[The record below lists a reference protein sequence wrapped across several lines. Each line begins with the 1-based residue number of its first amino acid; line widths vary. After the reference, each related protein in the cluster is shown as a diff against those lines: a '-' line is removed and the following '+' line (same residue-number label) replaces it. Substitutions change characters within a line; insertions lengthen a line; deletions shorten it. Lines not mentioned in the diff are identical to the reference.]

1 MKKIIYSLAA
11 MLALSFSFVSCGD
24 DDDTISF
31 PTTPEK
37 AAAGTY
43 TGTWTVSSDTESSEG
58 SGTIILT
65 ATDTPYNVDVTI
77 EGSFT
82 TAALNVSSTSIA
94 NITQANNGFVFNN
107 NMATNPLGAGFTGKI
122 DENGN
127 IGVNF
132 QKEVRVGRKQY
143 KYNYVFYGKK
153 N

>member
-11 MLALSFSFVSCGD
+11 MLALSCSFVSCGD

-43 TGTWTVSSDTESSEG
+43 SGNWTISSDTETVGEG
-58 SGTIILT
+58 EGTITIAPT
-65 ATDTPYNVDVTI
+65 STPYNADITI
-77 EGSFT
+77 EGSFST
-82 TAALNVSSTSIA
+82 TSLNVNATSIA
-94 NITQANNGFVFNN
+94 NISHANNGFVFNN
-107 NMATNPLGAGFTGKI
+107 NDKNPLGTSFTGKI
-122 DENGN
+122 DESGV

-132 QKEVRVGRKQY
+132 VKEVRVGRKQY
-143 KYNYVFYGKK
+143 KYNYVFWGKK

>member
-43 TGTWTVSSDTESSEG
+43 TGSWTVTSDTETVEG
-58 SGTIILT
+58 SGTITL
-65 ATDTPYNVDVTI
+65 AASSTPYNVDITI
-77 EGSFT
+77 EGSFST
-82 TAALNVSSTSIA
+82 TALNVSTTSIA
-94 NITQANNGFVFNN
+94 NIAHANNGFVFNN
-107 NMATNPLGAGFTGKI
+107 NTDSNPLGAGFTGKI
-122 DENGN
+122 DESGA

-143 KYNYVFYGKK
+143 KYNYIFVGKK

>member
-43 TGTWTVSSDTESSEG
+43 TGSWPVTSDTETVEG
-58 SGTIILT
+58 SGTITL
-65 ATDTPYNVDVTI
+65 AASSTPHNVDVTI
-77 EGSFT
+77 EGSFST
-82 TAALNVSSTSIA
+82 TALNVSTTSIA
-94 NITQANNGFVFNN
+94 NIAHANNGFVFNN
-107 NMATNPLGAGFTGKI
+107 NTDSNPLGAGFTGKI
-122 DENGN
+122 DESGA

-143 KYNYVFYGKK
+143 KYNYIFVGKK

>member
-43 TGTWTVSSDTESSEG
+43 TGSWTVTSDTETVEG
-58 SGTIILT
+58 SGTITLD
-65 ATDTPYNVDVTI
+65 ASSTPYNVDVTI
-77 EGSFT
+77 EGSFST
-82 TAALNVSSTSIA
+82 TALNVSTTSIA
-94 NITQANNGFVFNN
+94 NIAHANNGFVFNN
-107 NMATNPLGAGFTGKI
+107 NTDSNPLGAGFTGKI
-122 DENGN
+122 DESGA

-143 KYNYVFYGKK
+143 KYNYIFVGKK

>member
-1 MKKIIYSLAA
+1 

-43 TGTWTVSSDTESSEG
+43 TGSWTVTSDTETVEG
-58 SGTIILT
+58 SGTITL
-65 ATDTPYNVDVTI
+65 AASSTPYNVDVTI
-77 EGSFT
+77 EGSFST
-82 TAALNVSSTSIA
+82 TALNVSTTSIA
-94 NITQANNGFVFNN
+94 NIAHANNGFVFNN
-107 NMATNPLGAGFTGKI
+107 NTDSNPLGAGFTGKI
-122 DENGN
+122 DESGA

-143 KYNYVFYGKK
+143 KYNYIFVGKK

>member
-43 TGTWTVSSDTESSEG
+43 TGSWTVTSDTETVEG
-58 SGTIILT
+58 SGTITL
-65 ATDTPYNVDVTI
+65 AASSTPYNVDVTI
-77 EGSFT
+77 EGSFST
-82 TAALNVSSTSIA
+82 IALNVSTTSIA
-94 NITQANNGFVFNN
+94 NIAHANNGFVFNN
-107 NMATNPLGAGFTGKI
+107 NTDSNPLGAGFTGKI
-122 DENGN
+122 DESGA

-143 KYNYVFYGKK
+143 KYNYIFVGKK

>member
-11 MLALSFSFVSCGD
+11 MLALSCSFVSCGD

-43 TGTWTVSSDTESSEG
+43 TGSWTVTSDTETVEG
-58 SGTIILT
+58 SGTITL
-65 ATDTPYNVDVTI
+65 AASSTPYNVDITI
-77 EGSFT
+77 EGSFST
-82 TAALNVSSTSIA
+82 TALNVSTTSIA
-94 NITQANNGFVFNN
+94 NIAHANNGFVFNN
-107 NMATNPLGAGFTGKI
+107 NTDSNPLGAGFTGKI
-122 DENGN
+122 DESGA

-143 KYNYVFYGKK
+143 KYNYIFVGKK

>member
-11 MLALSFSFVSCGD
+11 MFALSFSFVSCGD

-37 AAAGTY
+37 AAVGTY
-43 TGTWTVSSDTESSEG
+43 TGSWTVTSDTETVEG
-58 SGTIILT
+58 SGTITL
-65 ATDTPYNVDVTI
+65 AASSTPYNVDVTI
-77 EGSFT
+77 EGSFST
-82 TAALNVSSTSIA
+82 TALNVSTTSIA
-94 NITQANNGFVFNN
+94 NIAHANNGFVFNN
-107 NMATNPLGAGFTGKI
+107 NTDSNPLGAGFTGKI
-122 DENGN
+122 DESGA

-143 KYNYVFYGKK
+143 KYNYIFVGKK

>member
-43 TGTWTVSSDTESSEG
+43 TGSWTVTSDTETVEG
-58 SGTIILT
+58 SGTITL
-65 ATDTPYNVDVTI
+65 AASSTPYNVDVTI
-77 EGSFT
+77 EGSFST
-82 TAALNVSSTSIA
+82 TALNVSTTSIA
-94 NITQANNGFVFNN
+94 NIAHANNGFVFNN
-107 NMATNPLGAGFTGKI
+107 NTDSNPLGAGFTGKI
-122 DENGN
+122 DESGA

-143 KYNYVFYGKK
+143 KYNYIFVGKK

>member
-11 MLALSFSFVSCGD
+11 MLALSCSFASCGD

-43 TGTWTVSSDTESSEG
+43 TGSWTVTSDTETVEG
-58 SGTIILT
+58 SGTITL
-65 ATDTPYNVDVTI
+65 AASSTPYNVDVTI
-77 EGSFT
+77 EGSFST
-82 TAALNVSSTSIA
+82 TALNVSTTSIA
-94 NITQANNGFVFNN
+94 NIAHANNGFVFNN
-107 NMATNPLGAGFTGKI
+107 NTDSNPLGAGFTGKI
-122 DENGN
+122 DESGA

-143 KYNYVFYGKK
+143 KYNYIFVGKK

>member
-1 MKKIIYSLAA
+1 MKKLIYSLAA

-43 TGTWTVSSDTESSEG
+43 TGSWTVTSDTETLEG
-58 SGTIILT
+58 SGTITL
-65 ATDTPYNVDVTI
+65 AASSTPYNVDVTI
-77 EGSFT
+77 EGSFST
-82 TAALNVSSTSIA
+82 TALNVSTTSIA
-94 NITQANNGFVFNN
+94 NIAHANNGFVFNN
-107 NMATNPLGAGFTGKI
+107 NTDSNPLGAGFTGKI
-122 DENGN
+122 DESGA

-143 KYNYVFYGKK
+143 KYNYIFVGKK

>member
-11 MLALSFSFVSCGD
+11 MLALSCSFVSCGD

-43 TGTWTVSSDTESSEG
+43 TGSWTVTSDTETVEG
-58 SGTIILT
+58 SGTITL
-65 ATDTPYNVDVTI
+65 AASSTPYNVDVTI
-77 EGSFT
+77 EGSFST
-82 TAALNVSSTSIA
+82 TALNVSTTSIA
-94 NITQANNGFVFNN
+94 NIAHANNGFVFNN
-107 NMATNPLGAGFTGKI
+107 NTDSNPLGAGFTGKI
-122 DENGN
+122 DESGA

-143 KYNYVFYGKK
+143 KYNYIFVGKK